1 MRRLI
6 RAFRCWGVMG
16 LAAVVAVSGIGGV
29 GVEILGRGALQPVP
43 VAAQTASGQCGQ
55 VPVGQAN
62 PSAEPEPMSP
72 VWCVALGTK
81 GPEPTTR
88 VTGANDWV
96 DTFATGVPMGTLNDG
111 EMGYRVYNRLDAT
124 GAAPGTGQVQS
135 LHFVNNNHWMVDM
148 THNNGG
154 ADLSPNRSFRFEGGK
169 LVLEADVAAGIPGYG
184 TNATGDIVWPEVGWS
199 TAAAPTGQVVDNLYL
214 YGQFGGAWAS
224 GCRLSSRRVLTCA
237 LEADHVIT
245 NTTND
250 QPPCFSVGPSRLIE
264 LSGFQYCGSTHYG
277 GAVDFGAPA
286 DAWRQ
291 CQDNQMDMYCRD
303 RFRFE
308 WTQDSLT
315 VYVNGVLFFRD
326 AGWPADRQIPG
337 AIVSGQVPVYAH
349 FGEWGDFSDGLVY
362 RFHWGRLAVNPH
374 AADGSLLPPSA
385 APSYCPGLPQNTCD
399 LSTMPGM
406 PGDTV
411 TMTPGPTGTMPMPM
425 ATATRTPTRTPLA
438 TWTATRVPLATA
450 TQTQMPTQVPLAT
463 ATQTQ
468 TATRVPLATA
478 TQTQTATRVPLATA
492 TRTPQ
497 RSPTPMSTATT
508 VPAGGY
514 TMNAAVSPAKV
525 ADGGTVAIT
534 VFVTSAAEA
543 AALVDIEVYSPA
555 ASKVFQRWFDNQSF
569 SAGQTQRYT
578 VKWSVPAGTPAGTY
592 TVKVGVFSPGWG
604 AVYQWKDV
612 AARIA
617 IT

>member
-6 RAFRCWGVMG
+6 RALRCWGVVG
-16 LAAVVAVSGIGGV
+16 LAALAASGAAGV
-29 GVEILGRGALQPVP
+29 QVERLSRGALQAVP
-43 VAAQTASGQCGQ
+43 VAAQAVGGQCGQ

-135 LHFVNNNHWMVDM
+135 QHFVNNNHWMVDM

-199 TAAAPTGQVVDNLYL
+199 TAAGPTGQVVDNLYL
-214 YGQFGGAWAS
+214 YGQFGGQWAS

-245 NTTND
+245 NTNND

-264 LSGFQYCGSTHYG
+264 LSGFQACGSTHYG

-315 VYVNGVLFFRD
+315 VYVNGILFFRD
-326 AGWPADRQIPG
+326 AGWPADRQLPG

-399 LSTMPGM
+399 LSMLGM
-406 PGDTV
+406 PGDTA
-411 TMTPGPTGTMPMPM
+411 TMTPGPMGTMPMP
-425 ATATRTPTRTPLA
+425 TLTRTPTVTLTRTPLA
-438 TWTATRVPLATA
+438 TRTSTPLAATA
-450 TQTQMPTQVPLAT
+450 TQTATEVPPAT
-463 ATQTQ
+463 ATWTL
-468 TATRVPLATA
+468 TPTRMPAATA
-478 TQTQTATRVPLATA
+478 TWTLTPTRMPAATA
-492 TRTPQ
+492 TAAPRQ
-497 RSPTPMSTATT
+497 SPTPAATATT
-508 VPAGGY
+508 APMDSYALK
-514 TMNAAVSPAKV
+514 ASVSPSKV
-525 ADGGTVAIT
+525 ADGGTAAIT
-534 VFVTSAAEA
+534 AFVTSDATST
-543 AALVDIEVYSPA
+543 ALVDIEVYSPSG
-555 ASKVFQRWFDNQSF
+555 SKVFQRWFDNQSF
-569 SAGQTQRYT
+569 SAGQARRYT
-578 VKWSVPAGTPAGTY
+578 VKWAIPVGTASGTY

-604 AVYQWKDV
+604 TVYQWNDA
-612 AARIA
+612 AARIVV
-617 IT
+617 T